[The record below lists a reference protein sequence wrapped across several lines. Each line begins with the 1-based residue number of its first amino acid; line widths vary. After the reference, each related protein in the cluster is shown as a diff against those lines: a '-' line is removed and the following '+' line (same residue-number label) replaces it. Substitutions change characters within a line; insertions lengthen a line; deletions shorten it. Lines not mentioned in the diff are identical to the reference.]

1 MEVYLARQPIFNR
14 EMNVF
19 GYELLYRRNNENNA
33 FEYIDAE
40 QATAEVI
47 NNAFLTNEL
56 SNLTDNT
63 KAFINFSEQLLLKE
77 IPRLLPKEQV
87 VIEVL
92 ENIKPKPSIINILR
106 GLRDDGYLIALD
118 DFTFSEE
125 FEPFIKLAQIIKVE
139 YPAVD
144 VERQKYFIQKYKKQ
158 YGTIFLAEKIE
169 TREQQKKA
177 LAIGYDLLQGYFYS
191 KPLMVKGKGIEAL
204 KTSILR
210 MIQEV
215 EKEEPDYNIL
225 ANIIEKDLSLS
236 YKLLR
241 IVNAVGYGSRHKITS
256 INQALVRLGTD
267 EIKKWIY
274 VLMLQ
279 DHRNVENNEL
289 VKISLIRAKL
299 MELLALELGLRD
311 QHFDFFLT
319 GMFSSIDTLLN
330 KSMEEIISSLPL
342 SKGVEEALLGKSNQ
356 AFQLLQVILHIERG
370 EWTALDRHE
379 LVNDIKE
386 GTLMSL
392 YIHSIKWV
400 MEINN

>member
-92 ENIKPKPSIINILR
+92 ENIKPKPSLINILR

-204 KTSILR
+204 KTSILQ

>member
-204 KTSILR
+204 KTSILQ